1 MQDIRRNFLIVF
13 VVFLMIAF
21 GFTVGCTS
29 PANSS
34 PSPRETVVE
43 YGTSAF
49 STVERVEVYH
59 FHGNHQCTSCIAVGD
74 LAEKT
79 VNANFKDELSSGRL
93 VFAHINAE
101 LPENLALAKKYEVT
115 GSSLWIGVYDNNGFH
130 KEQDI
135 RVWYLIDDEDAYMTY
150 LSDIISNR
158 LNGNFS

>member
-1 MQDIRRNFLIVF
+1 
-13 VVFLMIAF
+13 
-21 GFTVGCTS
+21 
-29 PANSS
+29 
-34 PSPRETVVE
+34 
-43 YGTSAF
+43 
-49 STVERVEVYH
+49 
-59 FHGNHQCTSCIAVGD
+59 
-74 LAEKT
+74 